1 MQARQMP
8 TGMPTDV
15 ESPRG
20 KLVYLYLD
28 TVDGASLEELVDGL
42 DVQRITLY
50 SVLKTLQ
57 ERGLVDRDGDRYVT
71 STNA

>member
-8 TGMPTDV
+8 NGMPTDV

-71 STNA
+71 TTNA

>member
-8 TGMPTDV
+8 NAMPADV

-20 KLVYLYLD
+20 KLVYLYID
-28 TVDGASLEELVDGL
+28 TVGGASLDELVDGL

-50 SVLKTLQ
+50 SILKTLQ
-57 ERGLVDRDGDRYVT
+57 ERGLVTKDDDRYVT
-71 STNA
+71 SDA

>member
-1 MQARQMP
+1 MP
-8 TGMPTDV
+8 NGMPTDV

-71 STNA
+71 TVDA

>member
-8 TGMPTDV
+8 NAMPTDV

-20 KLVYLYLD
+20 KLVYLYID
-28 TVDGASLEELVDGL
+28 TVGEASLDDLVDGL

-57 ERGLVDRDGDRYVT
+57 ERGLVERDGDRYVT
-71 STNA
+71 ASTA